1 MAAKRLPPEKTTNTA
16 SLLYQRL
23 ELIHRWYRGMVHPV
37 TGMLEYMYHPQTNT
51 YIRRKFSIHQIAAIW
66 NMEVLDRF
74 LKRQELS
81 PIIEKSL
88 AHYETYLSER
98 AWERTLANCER

>member
-1 MAAKRLPPEKTTNTA
+1 MAAKRLPHEKTANMA

-23 ELIHRWYRGMVHPV
+23 ELIHRWYSGMVHPV
-37 TGMLEYMYHPQTNT
+37 TGMLEYKYLPQTNT
-51 YIRRKFSIHQIAAIW
+51 YIRCKCSIDQIAGIW

-98 AWERTLANCER
+98 DGYLIFDS